1 MKKIID
7 LHGLSH
13 DKALIKV
20 EDFLLANSFSNLL
33 ELELITGNSP
43 LLQKK
48 NNKDH
53 EVLEIFEDI
62 VRDLNNY
69 DLEFRI
75 QELESKFSEDLS
87 EVTYNELKEHKK
99 KQNIN

>member
-48 NNKDH
+48 
-53 EVLEIFEDI
+53 
-62 VRDLNNY
+62 
-69 DLEFRI
+69 
-75 QELESKFSEDLS
+75 
-87 EVTYNELKEHKK
+87 
-99 KQNIN
+99 